1 MADIRGAIA
10 FESNVV
16 QTAIQAE
23 MQPLPVPGSGV
34 SQSAPLHSNNVN
46 RNHQRTLA
54 QVEDEYVHQQLRDI
68 SSSGLELG

>member
-10 FESNVV
+10 YESNVV

-23 MQPLPVPGSGV
+23 MQPLSGSNV
-34 SQSAPLHSNNVN
+34 SQSAPLNSNNVN

-68 SSSGLELG
+68 SSSKMELG